1 LLTLAF
7 SCYASAQPAI
17 TFFAVAKSL
26 SASLTVV
33 PRRRIVSQF
42 GGFGSINFAGSVVQ
56 SNGTTQLTGTDRFH
70 WSPNCDCMNPSFVFI
85 NGYTDGALGGLC
97 TINPNGNIV
106 NFNMVVEEGS
116 GLYPVHFPGYT
127 DASMSPGGHTAITIG
142 DGQMLESKPR
152 QMGLLR
158 AGSTQT
164 FRVYHVVSKGEKWCY
179 NLAAGYGGVN
189 FINTSDPV
197 NGISDTSGA
206 DYTLTYS
213 KMGGAPRSSCYTFGP
228 QVILGDQPPGH
239 PVEVVM
245 IAGDSIAF
253 GYGSVPYE
261 GYLGLAL
268 GDANIAFHNDGL
280 SGVSLQNLSLYDEMG
295 LFLAPYVDDIALN
308 CGTNDFHNGEPLAQV
323 QGYLE
328 EYALSHCM
336 QGANL
341 HISTCLPRTS
351 GAWSSPSGQSLPT
364 WEATRIQWNN
374 WLRDT
379 TATGAKQMINAA
391 LTAEGCL
398 GRVVQIID
406 PCLGVEVNAAGQSLT
421 LSGSGPN
428 QQSSTAGGYWGT
440 LNGAPLTLDGT
451 HPNPAGQAKAAAAV
465 VTSASYWYAH

>member
-1 LLTLAF
+1 M
-7 SCYASAQPAI
+7 
-17 TFFAVAKSL
+17 
-26 SASLTVV
+26 
-33 PRRRIVSQF
+33 SQF
-42 GGFGSINFAGSVVQ
+42 GGFCSINFAGSVVQ

-70 WSPNCDCMNPSFVFI
+70 WYPNCDCMNPSFVFI
-85 NGYTDGALGGLC
+85 NGYVGGLLGGLC

-127 DASMSPGGHTAITIG
+127 NGTMSSGGHTAITIG

-152 QMGLLR
+152 QMGLLKE
-158 AGSTQT
+158 GSTQT
-164 FRVYHVVSKGEKWCY
+164 FRVYHAVSNGEKWSY
-179 NLAAGYGGVN
+179 NLAAGHSGVN

-197 NGISDTSGA
+197 NGISDTTGA
-206 DYTLTYS
+206 DYTLTYA
-213 KMGGAPRSSCYTFGP
+213 KMGGAPKSNAYCFGP

-239 PVEVVM
+239 PVEEVM

-268 GDANIAFHNDGL
+268 GNANIAFHNDGV
-280 SGVSLQNLSLYDEMG
+280 SGVSLQNLSVYDEMG
-295 LFLAPYVDDIALN
+295 LFLAPFVDDIALH

-323 QGYLE
+323 QGYLQQ
-328 EYALSHCM
+328 YALSHCM

-351 GAWSSPSGQSLPT
+351 GSWGSPTSQNLPS
-364 WEATRIQWNN
+364 WEATRVQWNN

-398 GRVVQIID
+398 GRVVQIMD
-406 PCLGVEVNAAGQSLT
+406 PCLGVEVNAGGQSLT
-421 LSGSGPN
+421 LTGSGPN
-428 QQSSTAGGYWGT
+428 QQSATAGGYWGT
-440 LNGAPLTLDGT
+440 ANGATLTADGT
-451 HPNPAGQAKAAAAV
+451 HLNSAGQAKAAAAV
-465 VTSASYWYAH
+465 VTTASFWYVH